1 MLLFFHLSCST
12 VFNLYPGMQVSPP
25 VPSGDRR
32 RKGPLPQVHQDE
44 GVLPQVRCAEQ
55 VYKRGAQLFSDIL
68 FERQHLGRSQGVSC
82 TQAAV
87 SRKRHQG
94 PLSRPPPRDRSSH
107 GCPPHP
113 SPQMSPVPSCLP
125 RQPHRHALSDK
136 CNPKLNDGRNPL
148 LGCHLEVGR
157 RQFPILLGYV
167 VHYLYCLS
175 VSLL

>member
-44 GVLPQVRCAEQ
+44 CVLPQVRRAEQ

-68 FERQHLGRSQGVSC
+68 FERQHLGRSQGISC
-82 TQAAV
+82 IQAAV

-94 PLSRPPPRDRSSH
+94 PLSRPPPRGRSSH

-125 RQPHRHALSDK
+125 RQPHRHALSHK
-136 CNPKLNDGRNPL
+136 CNPKFSDGRNPL
-148 LGCHLEVGR
+148 LGCHL
-157 RQFPILLGYV
+157 
-167 VHYLYCLS
+167 
-175 VSLL
+175 